1 MSSLNNYLW
10 DTSLPLFKL
19 EGADCRTF
27 LNSQTTFDVLRIKE
41 GTIFRT
47 CWLSPVGRFKALLE
61 GKMVG
66 GCIEFVVLLGDSQEL
81 IDGLNKVIFPVDRVN
96 VIACDQV
103 RRLQIISMNQSWK
116 ETATQWLSNKEKTPQ
131 SFLEIKDASKT
142 ILQEWK
148 IKQGLPDRINHIIQ
162 KCNPFEIGL
171 SDFVDLEKGC
181 YLGQETLSKVKNMG
195 NLKHQLRFFE
205 YEGKLNS
212 DEKLILSSE
221 NGETNSNENGG
232 FVFSSMLSGDN
243 NTIGLA
249 MIRRR
254 FSSYDNLKLG
264 EARKRMKIKIPL
276 GFKGIDDIKT

>member
-1 MSSLNNYLW
+1 MSFLNNYLW
-10 DTSLPLFKL
+10 DTSFPLFKL
-19 EGADCRTF
+19 EGADCITF

-61 GKMVG
+61 GQMVG
-66 GCIEFVVLLGDSQEL
+66 GCIEFVVLLGDIQEL

-96 VIACDQV
+96 VIPCDQV

-131 SFLEIKDASKT
+131 SFLGIKAANKI

-148 IKQGLPDRINHIIQ
+148 IKQGLPDRMNHVIQ

-171 SDFVDLEKGC
+171 SDFVNLEKGC

-195 NLKHQLRFFE
+195 ILKYQLRFFE

-212 DEKLILSSE
+212 GEKLVLSSE
-221 NGETNSNENGG
+221 YGENNSNENGG
-232 FVFSSMLSGDN
+232 LVCSSILSRDN

-249 MIRRR
+249 LIRRR
-254 FSSYDNLKLG
+254 FSSYDDLQLSEG
-264 EARKRMKIKIPL
+264 RGRIKIKIPL
-276 GFKGIDDIKT
+276 GCKGIG

>member
-1 MSSLNNYLW
+1 MSFLNNYSW

-19 EGADCRTF
+19 EGPDCKTF
-27 LNSQTTFDVLRIKE
+27 LNSQTTLDVLRIKE
-41 GTIFRT
+41 GAIFRT

-81 IDGLNKVIFPVDRVN
+81 IDGLSKVIFPADRVN
-96 VIACDQV
+96 IIACDQV
-103 RRLQIISMNQSWK
+103 RRLQIISMNESWK
-116 ETATQWLSNKEKTPQ
+116 ETVTHWLSHKEKTPKA
-131 SFLEIKDASKT
+131 FLGIESANKA

-171 SDFVDLEKGC
+171 SDFVNLEKGC

-195 NLKHQLRFFE
+195 ILKYQLRFFE
-205 YEGKLNS
+205 YEGKLTS
-212 DEKLILSSE
+212 GEKLILSSE
-221 NGETNSNENGG
+221 YGENNSNENGG
-232 FVFSSMLSGDN
+232 LVCSSILSRDN

-249 MIRRR
+249 LIRRR
-254 FSSYDNLKLG
+254 FSSYDNLQLG
-264 EARKRMKIKIPL
+264 EGCGRMKIKIPI
-276 GFKGIDDIKT
+276 GFTGI

>member
-1 MSSLNNYLW
+1 MSSLNNYFW

-19 EGADCRTF
+19 EGAGCKTF
-27 LNSQTTFDVLRIKE
+27 LNSQTTFDVLRINE

-61 GKMVG
+61 VKILDE
-66 GCIEFVVLLGDSQEL
+66 CIEFVVLLGDSQEL

-96 VIACDQV
+96 IIACDQV
-103 RRLQIISMNQSWK
+103 RRLQMISMNESWK
-116 ETATQWLSNKEKTPQ
+116 ETATQWISNKEKIPQ
-131 SFLEIKDASKT
+131 SFLGIKAANKT

-148 IKQGLPDRINHIIQ
+148 IKQGLPDRMNHVIQ

-171 SDFVDLEKGC
+171 SDFVNLEKGC

-195 NLKHQLRFFE
+195 ILKYQLRFFE

-212 DEKLILSSE
+212 GEKLILSSDYSE
-221 NGETNSNENGG
+221 NNSNENGG
-232 FVFSSMLSGDN
+232 LVCSSVLSGDN

-249 MIRRR
+249 LIRRR
-254 FSSYDNLKLG
+254 FSSYDDLQLG
-264 EARKRMKIKIPL
+264 EGLGRIKITTPL
-276 GFKGIDDIKT
+276 GFKGI